1 MAVQLIHK
9 NSSVEDKHALPQQLT
24 NGEIS
29 LNYNQAGAFLSC
41 KDSAGNIQ
49 HLGGVKIN
57 DAAPGSPSKQAL
69 WFQPST
75 GKLFVYDG
83 TGWQVVAAGGSGPG
97 SSTVDQVLG
106 GNGINCSPS
115 TGLGIITLDADVDT
129 YKGLKFLS
137 GKIAIALGSGLE
149 FDVTTGQVKAT
160 ASATTYKG
168 TVNLTT
174 STAKPTGVSAG
185 DTFYNNGTGT
195 SNAVWNPSP
204 ATGTAVTAG
213 DLVAY
218 NGTDWDYIPSGAAN
232 ANPAI
237 WSKTGGVVAL
247 STSSDDVE
255 IGGGNIALNSNGT
268 ADFVNLNVSSSGAA
282 TFGSASFASDVT
294 IGAYNASSATVSGAK
309 VFTNGLVA
317 AQRASGDNSDVWRGY
332 QGTTITSKI
341 SGDGTAVFNGNI
353 SAVEGTFTDDVNAV
367 NGQFSNDVNVTGA
380 VTAASFSGSGA
391 ALTGVI
397 ANLVNEATP
406 QLGGPLDLN
415 SNNITGTGNV
425 NITGTVTATSFTGG
439 LATTNLT
446 GTITNAQL
454 AGSISDDKLAST
466 FLKNVSEDTTPQLGG
481 SLDVNGNSI
490 VSVSNGNITLAPNGT
505 GEVDIDSTTAIIVPV
520 GTEAQRPA
528 TPEAGMIRFNSDTDK
543 YESYDGTNW
552 GSLVGGDIGTAP
564 ENIPINQYLG
574 KQAFVD
580 EVGTLRPYFPTG
592 SFYSAPQTGGD
603 IQFRYVSDTEVQLVM
618 KGLDGTIRSSVV
630 ALETSV
636 NTWTPTAF
644 TIGSQSPTIT
654 SATITRLG
662 TTAILTI
669 NFGGSQTYADG
680 DIVSITGL
688 PVNGDGTGVLAGRNS
703 GAGGATVQ
711 GNLVT
716 AGTNAYG
723 KVSYASGSIN
733 LGRVT
738 FTVTGV

>member
-237 WSKTGGVVAL
+237 WSKTGGVVAP

-317 AQRASGDNSDVWRGY
+317 AQRASGNNSDVWRGY

-367 NGQFSNDVNVTGA
+367 NGQFSNDVNVAGA

-391 ALTGVI
+391 ALTGVV

-406 QLGGPLDLN
+406 QLGGDLDLN
-415 SNNITGTGNV
+415 SNDITGTGNV
-425 NITGTVTATSFTGG
+425 NI
-439 LATTNLT
+439 
-446 GTITNAQL
+446 
-454 AGSISDDKLAST
+454 
-466 FLKNVSEDTTPQLGG
+466 
-481 SLDVNGNSI
+481 
-490 VSVSNGNITLAPNGT
+490 NGNIDIPDDKKLRFGTGDDFVIFHDPDDGRIENNNGDLKFKNVGSYFFFSGDGTKTAASFNPNGDVKLKYNNSTKLETTDT
-505 GEVDIDSTTAIIVPV
+505 GVSFSGTGSIVVPV
-520 GTEAQRPA
+520 GTVAQRPGTA
-528 TPEAGMIRFNSDTDK
+528 AKGMVRFNDDSDK
-543 YESYDGTNW
+543 FEGYDGTSW
-552 GSLVGGDIGTAP
+552 GNLVGGDIGTAP
-564 ENIPINQYLG
+564 EDIPINQYLG

-603 IQFRYVSDTEVQLVM
+603 IQFRYVSDTSIQIVM
-618 KGLDGTIRSSVV
+618 KGLDGTIRS
-630 ALETSV
+630 
-636 NTWTPTAF
+636 
-644 TIGSQSPTIT
+644 
-654 SATITRLG
+654 
-662 TTAILTI
+662 TTLTL
-669 NFGGSQTYADG
+669 S
-680 DIVSITGL
+680 
-688 PVNGDGTGVLAGRNS
+688 
-703 GAGGATVQ
+703 
-711 GNLVT
+711 
-716 AGTNAYG
+716 
-723 KVSYASGSIN
+723 
-733 LGRVT
+733 
-738 FTVTGV
+738 

>member
-9 NSSVEDKHALPQQLT
+9 NSSVEDRRPQASQLT
-24 NGEIS
+24 SGELS
-29 LNYNQAGAFLSC
+29 VNFNEAGPFLCC
-41 KDSAGNIQ
+41 KDTAGNIQ
-49 HLGGVKIN
+49 QLGGIKFNPDVPA
-57 DAAPGSPSKQAL
+57 DAVIGTWWFNTATETLYVWNGSIWHQISN
-69 WFQPST
+69 T
-75 GKLFVYDG
+75 GG
-83 TGWQVVAAGGSGPG
+83 GGGSGITEILGDDGIDAFVNGSIVTLNVDLAPSKGLYFEADRLAINPG
-97 SSTVDQVLG
+97 ANLSFDAQGKLRADIASVSFKGTIDLTTDPVVTTPSLNDVYINSVVGTLSSVWQAATGEGAIVIKSGDQVLYG
-106 GNGINCSPS
+106 PSGWSFVPSPVTPTDLSVAGVTANQLEVVSSTGTDAVLTGATNTEAGLMTAADKISLGTWDRTGTVISPS
-115 TGLGIITLDADVDT
+115 NTG
-129 YKGLKFLS
+129 
-137 GKIAIALGSGLE
+137 
-149 FDVTTGQVKAT
+149 
-160 ASATTYKG
+160 
-168 TVNLTT
+168 
-174 STAKPTGVSAG
+174 
-185 DTFYNNGTGT
+185 
-195 SNAVWNPSP
+195 
-204 ATGTAVTAG
+204 
-213 DLVAY
+213 
-218 NGTDWDYIPSGAAN
+218 
-232 ANPAI
+232 
-237 WSKTGGVVAL
+237 
-247 STSSDDVE
+247 DDV
-255 IGGGNIALNSNGT
+255 S
-268 ADFVNLNVSSSGAA
+268 
-282 TFGSASFASDVT
+282 
-294 IGAYNASSATVSGAK
+294 
-309 VFTNGLVA
+309 
-317 AQRASGDNSDVWRGY
+317 
-332 QGTTITSKI
+332 
-341 SGDGTAVFNGNI
+341 
-353 SAVEGTFTDDVNAV
+353 
-367 NGQFSNDVNVTGA
+367 
-380 VTAASFSGSGA
+380 
-391 ALTGVI
+391 
-397 ANLVNEATP
+397 
-406 QLGGPLDLN
+406 
-415 SNNITGTGNV
+415 
-425 NITGTVTATSFTGG
+425 ITGTVTATSFAGD

-446 GTITNAQL
+446 GTITNAQLAGSITNDKLAGSITNDKLAGSITNDKL

-543 YESYDGTNW
+543 YESYDGTDW

-564 ENIPINQYLG
+564 ENIPVNGYLG
-574 KQAFVD
+574 KLAFVD
-580 EVGTLRPYFPTG
+580 EVATLRPYFPTG

-711 GNLVT
+711 GNLLT

-738 FTVTGV
+738 LTVTGV